1 MVDLTLFAPILPALR
16 SNVVTGNFIHIF
28 KDLNAK
34 ETASWHAYRV

>member
-16 SNVVTGNFIHIF
+16 LEEPTRDILHDF

-34 ETASWHAYRV
+34 EKA